1 MLQKYQF
8 HNCKESK
15 LITDIVNG
23 EIYCANCGTVIEEK
37 LDSHNEMP
45 LHSLED
51 FMSKSQVGPKQSL
64 SMYDKGMSSII
75 GKDKDSTG
83 KPLSSFNKSRF
94 NRLRI
99 LDSRSK
105 TKKSSE
111 RTLVTSLT
119 FLNGL
124 KEKLGI
130 SDNTVEATC
139 SLFRRAQKHQLIRGR
154 SANDLMAAAL
164 YVSCRENMT
173 PRSLERI
180 SEMGNITKKHLQKAV
195 RVLIEEFSLKPPQY
209 NISSFLTKLS
219 NDLNISEKTKRYA
232 LKILSDVEKCGSAAG
247 KNPIGQ
253 AAASLYLASMLMGE
267 NIPQSKFSKISG
279 VSTVTLRNRKN
290 TMQKI
295 LNL

>member
-8 HNCKESK
+8 HNCNESN
-15 LITDIVNG
+15 LITDALNG
-23 EIYCANCGTVIEEK
+23 EIFCASCGTVIEEK

-83 KPLSSFNKSRF
+83 KPLSPFNKSRF
-94 NRLRI
+94 SRLRI
-99 LDSRSK
+99 LDARSK
-105 TKKSSE
+105 TRKSSQ
-111 RTLVTSLT
+111 RTLVKSLT

-130 SDNTVEATC
+130 SENTVEVTC
-139 SLFRRAQKHQLIRGR
+139 SLFRMAQKYQLIQGR
-154 SANDLMAAAL
+154 SSNDLMAAAL
-164 YVSCRENMT
+164 YVSCRQTMT
-173 PRSLERI
+173 ARSLDAI
-180 SEMGNITKKHLQKAV
+180 SKTGDITKKQLQKSV
-195 RVLIEEFSLKPPQY
+195 RILIEEFGLKLPQY
-209 NISSFLTKLS
+209 NTSSFLTKLS
-219 NDLNISEKTKRYA
+219 NDLGISEKTKRYA
-232 LKILSDVEKCGSAAG
+232 LRILANVEKCGSAAG
-247 KNPIGQ
+247 KKPIGQ

-267 NIPQSKFSKISG
+267 NITQSRFSEISG

-290 TMQKI
+290 TIQKT
-295 LNL
+295 LGL

>member
-1 MLQKYQF
+1 MLQNYQV
-8 HNCKESK
+8 HNCNESK
-15 LITDIVNG
+15 LITDTFNG
-23 EIYCANCGTVIEEK
+23 EIFCSNCGTVIEEK
-37 LDSHNEMP
+37 LDNRNEIL

-64 SMYDKGMSSII
+64 SMYDKGMSSVI
-75 GKDKDSTG
+75 GNDKDSTG
-83 KPLSSFNKSRF
+83 KPLSSSNKSRF

-111 RTLVTSLT
+111 RTLVKSLT

-124 KEKLGI
+124 KGKLGI
-130 SDNTVEATC
+130 SDNTVEATS

-154 SANDLMAAAL
+154 SSNDLMAAAL

-173 PRSLERI
+173 PRSLEEI
-180 SEMGNITKKHLQKAV
+180 SETGNLRKKYLQKSV
-195 RVLIEEFSLKPPQY
+195 RILIKEFSLKPPQY
-209 NISSFLTKLS
+209 ALSSFVTKLS
-219 NDLNISEKTKRYA
+219 NDLGISEKTKRYA
-232 LKILSDVEKCGSAAG
+232 LKILSDVEKYGSSAG

-253 AAASLYLASMLMGE
+253 AAASLYLASMLMGDR
-267 NIPQSKFSKISG
+267 ISQSKFSKITG

>member
-1 MLQKYQF
+1 MLQKCQV

-15 LITDIVNG
+15 LITDMFNG
-23 EIYCANCGTVIEEK
+23 EIFCANCGTVIEER
-37 LDSHNEMP
+37 LDNHNEMP

-111 RTLVTSLT
+111 RTLVKSLT

-130 SDNTVEATC
+130 SENTVESTS

-154 SANDLMAAAL
+154 SSDHLMAAAL
-164 YVSCRENMT
+164 YVSCRQTMT
-173 PRSLERI
+173 PRSLEDI
-180 SEMGNITKKHLQKAV
+180 SETGNITKKHLQKSV
-195 RVLIEEFSLKPPQY
+195 RILIEEFGLVLPQY

-219 NDLNISEKTKRYA
+219 SDLGISEKTKRYA
-232 LKILSDVEKCGSAAG
+232 LRILSDVEKRGSAAG
-247 KNPIGQ
+247 KNPVGQ
-253 AAASLYLASMLMGE
+253 AAASLYLASMLMGD
-267 NIPQSKFSKISG
+267 NISQSKFSKISG

-290 TMQKI
+290 TIQKI
-295 LNL
+295 LEL

>member
-1 MLQKYQF
+1 
-8 HNCKESK
+8 
-15 LITDIVNG
+15 V
-23 EIYCANCGTVIEEK
+23 EEK
-37 LDSHNEMP
+37 LDNHNEMS

-64 SMYDKGMSSII
+64 SMFDQGMSSVI

-83 KPLSSFNKSRF
+83 KPLTSFNKSRF
-94 NRLRI
+94 SRLRT
-99 LDSRSK
+99 LDNRSK
-105 TKKSSE
+105 TKKSSD

-130 SDNTVEATC
+130 SDNTVEATS

-154 SANDLMAAAL
+154 TSKDLMAAAL
-164 YVSCRENMT
+164 YVSCRQTMT
-173 PRSLERI
+173 PRSLEDI
-180 SEMGNITKKHLQKAV
+180 SETADITKKHLQKSV
-195 RVLIEEFSLKPPQY
+195 RVLIHEFGLVLPQY
-209 NISSFLTKLS
+209 STSSFLTKIS
-219 NDLNISEKTKRYA
+219 NDLGISEKTKRYA

-253 AAASLYLASMLMGE
+253 AAASLYLASMLMGDS
-267 NIPQSKFSKISG
+267 ISQSKFSKISG

-290 TMQKI
+290 TIQKI
-295 LNL
+295 LGL

>member
-1 MLQKYQF
+1 MLQKYQV
-8 HNCKESK
+8 HSCNESK
-15 LITDIVNG
+15 LITDTING
-23 EIYCANCGTVIEEK
+23 EIFCANCGTVTEEN
-37 LDSHNEMP
+37 LDNHNEMT

-94 NRLRI
+94 SRLRI

-111 RTLVTSLT
+111 RTLVKSLT

-130 SDNTVEATC
+130 SENTVEGTS
-139 SLFRRAQKHQLIRGR
+139 SLFRRAQKHQLTRGR
-154 SANDLMAAAL
+154 SSNDLMAASL
-164 YVSCRENMT
+164 YVSCRQTMT
-173 PRSLERI
+173 PRSLEDI
-180 SEMGNITKKHLQKAV
+180 SETANITKKHLQKSV
-195 RVLIEEFSLKPPQY
+195 RVLIEEFGLVLPQY

-219 NDLNISEKTKRYA
+219 NDLNISEKTKRFA

-253 AAASLYLASMLMGE
+253 AAASLYLASMLMGD
-267 NIPQSKFSKISG
+267 NISQSKFCEFSG

-290 TMQKI
+290 TIQK
-295 LNL
+295 LLEL

>member
-8 HNCKESK
+8 HNCNKNN
-15 LITDIVNG
+15 LITDVFNG
-23 EIYCANCGTVIEEK
+23 EIFCASCGTVIEEK
-37 LDSHNEMP
+37 LDNHNEMP
-45 LHSLED
+45 PHSLED
-51 FMSKSQVGPKQSL
+51 FMSKSQIGPKQSL

-75 GKDKDSTG
+75 GKDKDATG

-99 LDSRSK
+99 LDGRSK
-105 TKKSSE
+105 TKKSSQ
-111 RTLVTSLT
+111 RTLVKSLT

-130 SDNTVEATC
+130 SENTVEVTC

-154 SANDLMAAAL
+154 SSNYLMAASL
-164 YVSCRENMT
+164 YVSCRQTMT
-173 PRSLERI
+173 PRSLEKI
-180 SEMGNITKKHLQKAV
+180 SETGNITKKYLQKSV
-195 RVLIEEFSLKPPQY
+195 RVLIDEFDLVLPQY

-219 NDLNISEKTKRYA
+219 NDLGISEKTKRYA

-253 AAASLYLASMLMGE
+253 AAASLYLASMLMGDDV
-267 NIPQSKFSKISG
+267 NQRKFSEISG

-290 TMQKI
+290 TIQKI
-295 LNL
+295 LEL